1 MTDKSGQVLLLPART
16 CCQLNH
22 TSHKASQWWKG
33 WW

>member
-1 MTDKSGQVLLLPART
+1 MTEKRGQVLLPART

-22 TSHKASQWWKG
+22 TSHKSSHWWKG